1 MFLLVYP
8 NKELRRISNRRP
20 VYGNRVNLLKGSADG
35 GAGGGEEGCYFSNT
49 LLKGINLLNDTF
61 STASKIYK
69 KLHVGT

>member
-35 GAGGGEEGCYFSNT
+35 AGGEEGCYFSNT

-61 STASKIYK
+61 SIASKIYK

>member
-1 MFLLVYP
+1 MVTEWIFLKV
-8 NKELRRISNRRP
+8 
-20 VYGNRVNLLKGSADG
+20 AQMG
-35 GAGGGEEGCYFSNT
+35 GGGGEGGNFSNT